1 MENPVTHIEVAV
13 PLPVFNTYTYAVP
26 EPLGRLA
33 APGLRVLVPFGRR
46 KLTGYILG
54 PASAEGIRGIREII
68 DVLDESPVF
77 PAEMIPFFRWMA
89 DYYVHPLGEVICEAL
104 PGGINANECVTAS
117 ITGSGTLALA
127 ELPEECLESQILSR
141 LRDSGSCRV
150 RDLAKKLGREIP
162 AATLT
167 RMARKGFIQQTRKMK
182 KAAAGPKT
190 ERYVVPV
197 PDAVFSTP
205 LTEARQAVMAALA
218 SEGGM
223 AVRELCKVVPS
234 AHRQV
239 HALAQKGLVVVS
251 DRPVYRDP
259 FGDPVP
265 PDTPH
270 KLNPEQHRAVS
281 KVTGALEKGYAVF
294 LLAGVTGSG
303 KTEVYMKAAAEALKR
318 DTAVLVLVPEIAL
331 VSETERRFRARFGD
345 GVAVLHSGLSAGER
359 YDQWA
364 RILCGQSRIVIGA
377 RSAIFAPLT
386 DIGLIIVD
394 EEHDTSYKQESR
406 FRYNARDMAIVR
418 ARQAGAVALL
428 GSATPSVQSVYNV
441 LSGKFHELNLK
452 KRIHRQAMPEIHI
465 EDLRKQKDSR
475 GIWRFITPALHLAMK
490 ETLGRGEQVLL
501 FLNRRGYATWPVC
514 AGCGQAVKCRHCDI
528 TLTLHQGAGV
538 YKCHQCGYAVAS
550 TSACTVCGSTAIKR
564 LGMGTEK
571 IEHAVKALFPE
582 ARVARM
588 DRDTVT
594 RKGALLQMLK
604 GLRHREIDVL
614 IGTQMVAKGH
624 DFPGITLVGIICADL
639 SLSFPDFRAGELTF
653 QVLAQV
659 AGRAGRGDRPGR
671 VVLQTYNPDHFTIAA
686 ARDQDFMNFYRQE
699 IGFRQTFRYP
709 PFVRMIQ
716 LRIAGRDLEK
726 TRRFAETVGELCRS
740 LRQRAD
746 SRNGRAPADGVEV
759 LGPIEAPLSR
769 IAGQYRWQVL
779 LKSPHADQLHRFAR
793 KLIFDNGAALAS
805 RQVSLDV
812 DVDPFF
818 MM

>member
-1 MENPVTHIEVAV
+1 MENPVTYIEVAV

-26 EPLGRLA
+26 ESMRALI
-33 APGLRVLVPFGRR
+33 APGLQVLVPFGRR
-46 KLTGYILG
+46 KLIGYILG
-54 PASAEGIRGIREII
+54 PGSADGIPKIREII
-68 DVLDESPVF
+68 DVLDESAVF
-77 PAEMIPFFRWMA
+77 PAAMLPFFQWMA
-89 DYYVHPLGEVICEAL
+89 AYYLHPIGEVICEAL
-104 PGGINANECVTAS
+104 PGGIS
-117 ITGSGTLALA
+117 
-127 ELPEECLESQILSR
+127 
-141 LRDSGSCRV
+141 
-150 RDLAKKLGREIP
+150 KK
-162 AATLT
+162 
-167 RMARKGFIQQTRKMK
+167 K
-182 KAAAGPKT
+182 KAVTGPKT
-190 ERYVVPV
+190 ERYAAPI
-197 PDAVFSTP
+197 PDAVVAAP
-205 LTEARQAVMAALA
+205 LTEARQAVMDALT
-218 SEGGM
+218 SGGGM
-223 AVRELCKVVPS
+223 AVRELAKIVPS

-239 HALAQKGLVVVS
+239 QALADKGLVVVS

-265 PDTPH
+265 PDVPH
-270 KLNPEQHRAVS
+270 KLNPEQYRAVS
-281 KVTGALEKGYAVF
+281 TVVGAMGAGFAVF

-303 KTEVYMKAAAEALKR
+303 KTEVYMQAAAEAVRR

-345 GVAVLHSGLSAGER
+345 DVAVLHSGLSAGER
-359 YDQWA
+359 YDQWV
-364 RILCGQSRIVIGA
+364 RIRCGQSRVVIGA

-406 FRYNARDMAIVR
+406 FRYNARDMAVVR
-418 ARQAGAVALL
+418 ARQAGAVVLL

-441 LSGKFHELNLK
+441 LSGKFCELNLK
-452 KRIHRQAMPEIHI
+452 RRIHRQAMPEIHI
-465 EDLRKQKDSR
+465 EDLRKQKESR

-490 ETLGRGEQVLL
+490 ETLERGEQVLL

-514 AGCGQAVKCRHCDI
+514 AGCGQAVKCRHCDV
-528 TLTLHQGAGV
+528 TLILHQGAGV
-538 YKCHQCGYAVAS
+538 YKCHQCGYAIKSNVACA
-550 TSACTVCGSTAIKR
+550 TCGSNAIKR

-588 DRDTVT
+588 DRDTVA
-594 RKGALLQMLK
+594 RKGALLEILK

-671 VVLQTYNPDHFTIAA
+671 VVLQTYNPEHFTIAA
-686 ARDQDFMNFYRQE
+686 ARDQDFMTFYRQE
-699 IGFRQTFRYP
+699 IGFRQTFQYP
-709 PFVRMIQ
+709 PFARMIQ
-716 LRIAGRDLEK
+716 LKISGRDPEK
-726 TRRFAETVGELCRS
+726 TREFAENVGALCRK
-740 LRQRAD
+740 LQ
-746 SRNGRAPADGVEV
+746 GRATGPHGTGPLGNKTALAGSDLSEQVEI

-769 IAGQYRWQVL
+769 IAGQYRWQIL
-779 LKSPHADQLHRFAR
+779 LKSTRSDQLHRLAR
-793 KLIFDNGAALAS
+793 QLIFDNGAAISS
-805 RQVSLDV
+805 RHVSLAV

>member
-1 MENPVTHIEVAV
+1 MENPVTYIEVAV

-26 EPLGRLA
+26 ESMRGLIA
-33 APGLRVLVPFGRR
+33 SGLRVMVPFGRR

-54 PASAEGIRGIREII
+54 PGSADGIQGIREII
-68 DVLDESPVF
+68 DVIDGSPVF
-77 PAEMIPFFRWMA
+77 PAEMLPFFRWMA
-89 DYYVHPLGEVICEAL
+89 AYYIHPIGEVICEAM
-104 PGGINANECVTAS
+104 PGS
-117 ITGSGTLALA
+117 ISK
-127 ELPEECLESQILSR
+127 R
-141 LRDSGSCRV
+141 
-150 RDLAKKLGREIP
+150 
-162 AATLT
+162 
-167 RMARKGFIQQTRKMK
+167 K
-182 KAAAGPKT
+182 KAVAGPKT
-190 ERYVVPV
+190 ERYAALVPEA
-197 PDAVFSTP
+197 PLPAVLTP
-205 LTEARQAVMAALA
+205 AQQAVMDALA
-218 SEGGM
+218 SGS
-223 AVRELCKVVPS
+223 AIALRELRRISPS
-234 AHRQV
+234 ASRQV
-239 HALAQKGLVVVS
+239 KALADKGLVAVS
-251 DRPVYRDP
+251 DQPVYRDP

-270 KLNPEQHRAVS
+270 KLNPEQYRAVS
-281 KVTGALEKGYAVF
+281 TVAGELGNGFAVF

-303 KTEVYMKAAAEALKR
+303 KTEVYMQAAATALKR

-345 GVAVLHSGLSAGER
+345 GIAVLHSGLSPGER
-359 YDQWA
+359 YDQWM
-364 RILCGQSRIVIGA
+364 RILCGQIRVVIGA

-406 FRYNARDMAIVR
+406 FRYNARDMAVVR
-418 ARQAGAVALL
+418 ARQAGAVVLL

-441 LSGKFHELNLK
+441 LSGKFRKLNLK

-465 EDLRKQKDSR
+465 EDLRQQKDSR
-475 GIWRFITPALHLAMK
+475 GIWRFITPSLHLAMK
-490 ETLGRGEQVLL
+490 ETLERGEQALL

-514 AGCGQAVKCRHCDI
+514 AGCGQAVKCRHCDV

-550 TSACTVCGSTAIKR
+550 TSACAVCGSTAIKR

-571 IEHAVKALFPE
+571 IEHAVKALFPD

-594 RKGALLQMLK
+594 RKGALLRMLK

-671 VVLQTYNPDHFTIAA
+671 VVLQTYNPGHFTIAA
-686 ARDQDFMNFYRQE
+686 ARDQDFMAFYQQE

-709 PFVRMIQ
+709 PFARMIQ
-716 LRIAGRDLEK
+716 LKISGRDLEK
-726 TRRFAETVGELCRS
+726 TRGFAETVGNLCRR
-740 LRQRAD
+740 LQQRKT
-746 SRNGRAPADGVEV
+746 SRDGSTAENAVEV

-779 LKSPHADQLHRFAR
+779 LKSANADQLHRFAR
-793 KLIFDNGAALAS
+793 NLIFDSGTALAN
-805 RQVSLDV
+805 RQVSLAV